1 VEKAIKVIFVV
12 VIKNEK
18 CFVLSRST
26 NETIK
31 VKFKRFE
38 DFFVKNDC
46 FPSTTSAQN
55 YHKNEEKMITLE
67 TTNQFIAAHSQQMK
81 ENDFTENDNTDVV
94 GFQVE
99 GHALQA
105 GAELNHLLG
114 LKLKKNF
121 CCEQS
126 FLLLTYN
133 KRYC

>member
-1 VEKAIKVIFVV
+1 
-12 VIKNEK
+12 
-18 CFVLSRST
+18 
-26 NETIK
+26 
-31 VKFKRFE
+31 
-38 DFFVKNDC
+38 
-46 FPSTTSAQN
+46 
-55 YHKNEEKMITLE
+55 MILLE

-114 LKLKKNF
+114 LKLKQNF

-126 FLLLTYN
+126 FLLLTYH